1 MRCHPEEEYEQPFGV
16 LVADKLRGV
25 RVAEVAERHLEE
37 GRPVQVLRHLHVL
50 MYKMHR
56 TKMTI
61 SGATCGSC
69 EHIEL

>member
-50 MYKMHR
+50 MY
-56 TKMTI
+56 
-61 SGATCGSC
+61 
-69 EHIEL
+69 